1 MAATLKGNPLLKWLA
16 VPFGIFVIV
25 ILTSLTKHKGD
36 DATPEE
42 KPKIGSGQAKALGVD
57 GDTPSDTLRTVVA
70 ESRQLKDQMTQ
81 ALKDNGELKRQ
92 NEELQARLGNIN
104 QTVDQRL
111 NAAQQQLQQHTQEQ
125 SQGILDKLQKQM
137 DTLSKRESGME
148 GANSTGSDLPIG
160 FGVQP
165 GDGQAFQHN
174 ASSKQDMVWIEPQD
188 ATALDASGKPL
199 TTGSGQS
206 ASSFSFPS
214 SFGQA
219 ADRGQNI
226 LNNSAHSV
234 GGEISPQDARKQV
247 RKTYTLPQNSTL
259 MGSVAMSALIGRV
272 PIDGTVNDPYP
283 FKVLIGPDNLT
294 ANGIELPDVA
304 GAVATGTASGDWT
317 LSCVRGQIRSL
328 TFVFNDGTVRT
339 FPAPAE
345 EANGN
350 QNNNQASSGNGQQSI
365 QGGLGWISDPYGIPC
380 ISGDRR
386 SNAKEY
392 LTNQSLVTAAGA
404 GVAKLLKAD
413 DSSSSAVFSS
423 NGTSFGTTGTSGNSA
438 IGSILSGGVSDI
450 RSWMNKLYGEA
461 FAAVYVPPGAKV
473 SVHLDQQLAI
483 DYEIKGRKV
492 DYTAGASHVSANL
505 D

>member
-1 MAATLKGNPLLKWLA
+1 MKGNPLLKWLA
-16 VPFGIFVIV
+16 IPFGIFALV
-25 ILTSLTKHKGD
+25 ILTSLMKHKGD
-36 DATPEE
+36 VATTEE

-70 ESRQLKDQMTQ
+70 ESRQLKDQMTK
-81 ALKDNGELKRQ
+81 ALQDNGELKRQ

-111 NAAQQQLQQHTQEQ
+111 NAAQQQLQQHSQEQ
-125 SQGILDKLQKQM
+125 SQGMLDKLQKQLDM
-137 DTLSKRESGME
+137 LSKRESGIE
-148 GANSTGSDLPIG
+148 DTGSAGSDLPIG

-165 GDGQAFQHN
+165 GDGQAFQRN
-174 ASSKQDMVWIEPQD
+174 PKQDLVWIEPQD
-188 ATALDASGKPL
+188 ATALDASGKPV
-199 TTGSGQS
+199 TSGSGQT
-206 ASSFSFPS
+206 AASFSFPS

-226 LNNSAHSV
+226 LNTSAQSI

-339 FPAPAE
+339 FPAPAD

-350 QNNNQASSGNGQQSI
+350 QNNNQASSGSNGQQSI
-365 QGGLGWISDPYGIPC
+365 QGGLGWISDQYGVPC

-413 DSSSSAVFSS
+413 DSSNSAVFSS

-483 DYEIKGRKV
+483 DYELKGRKV
-492 DYTAGASHVSANL
+492 DYTAGDSHVSANL